1 MLFLFIFVFSPSDCF
16 RATNRPSSV
25 MGMHFFSPAHM
36 MPLVECVRG
45 EDSSPLTIA
54 AVMGVSKRL
63 KKVRGIR
70 EVIGCWCVLPGRKR
84 QSYFQPRA
92 RECSDIVS

>member
-1 MLFLFIFVFSPSDCF
+1 
-16 RATNRPSSV
+16 

-54 AVMGVSKRL
+54 AVMGATKRL
-63 KKVRGIR
+63 KKV
-70 EVIGCWCVLPGRKR
+70 GC
-84 QSYFQPRA
+84 
-92 RECSDIVS
+92 